1 MMRGYRDSQV
11 VAAFAASYL
20 QVSFEQAFVAGLAQR
35 KDQA

>member
-1 MMRGYRDSQV
+1 MLRGYGDSQV
-11 VAAFAASYL
+11 VAAFPASYL

>member
-1 MMRGYRDSQV
+1 MMRGYCDSQV